1 MKIIFTRLHLLRLMS
16 GAFVY
21 QGSGRKQRADSERSL
36 RECRDE
42 ACAIQWCLAKSNT
55 NFKRCEPAIAIW
67 QACFD
72 RAKQRDADEAAGNPT
87 AATAAA
93 AAPR

>member
-1 MKIIFTRLHLLRLMS
+1 MS

-55 NFKRCEPAIAIW
+55 NFSRCSPVIDAW
-67 QACFD
+67 KACFD
-72 RAKQRDADEAAGNPT
+72 RAKQRDAEAAKKPAAAAAAAPP
-87 AATAAA
+87 AATPAPAAA